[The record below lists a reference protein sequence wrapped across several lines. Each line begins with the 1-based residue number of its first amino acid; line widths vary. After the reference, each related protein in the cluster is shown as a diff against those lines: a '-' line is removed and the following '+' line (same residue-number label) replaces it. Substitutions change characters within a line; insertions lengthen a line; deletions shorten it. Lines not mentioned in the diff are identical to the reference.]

1 MASPGRQLSE
11 ELSLDGALKYDG
23 RDVGA
28 ALPSEVWVTS
38 GSKRTFRAWSE
49 GNTLRVAAG
58 GDAAAAPSG
67 AVVVQFRTPEVERD
81 VLSGA
86 RSFPAA
92 LASGGVRVR
101 GDVHGLRPAAERIA
115 KALLGDARVAVSSV
129 AVAGGVAYYVVA
141 AGPRRAERRY
151 SEFCALRSALLRV
164 ERRGAAAR
172 VLRGA
177 PFPSKVFGGLEARR
191 AALDGW
197 LRRVACCP
205 ALSEKAAA
213 HLDAFLGDALAGGG
227 DDDEAGALA
236 ERVLALER
244 RVAEP
249 EECLSQA
256 IAALIVLA
264 ARCYGAFVV
273 ASTAA
278 FLAFVAR
285 RGFRGTSAALSACTL
300 FLYGYRGAHR
310 YNYRIPSVFWC
321 LHLWRLARWWH
332 GVERDEDDHLDA
344 FTRSLLASTERAFLE
359 RLSVR
364 VIADVT
370 VLLAKMDRGLLVKMG
385 QVVSNQRGFLA
396 DEFVEPLAL
405 LCDAM
410 PAMAPATARRRAR
423 GAPAAVRGALG
434 DRDLAKPVASA
445 SIAQVHRVAVG
456 GGEVA
461 VKIQK
466 AGVRH
471 VMYVDMC
478 CLKVIAKILM
488 ALEPATPDLGEIV
501 ENQYQNLLQ
510 EMDFEAEARALGVA
524 RAALAARGSEAV
536 VPEALYTDDVAA
548 LRSGVLCMRWC
559 TGDRIDVAM
568 AKHDLKGAPLQ
579 RCIDVLV
586 DAHATLLFHG
596 GVVNMDPHPGNILVD
611 VRRTAGGEVAAI
623 PVLLDWGMHEI
634 MPDAQRLGIA
644 RLVDC
649 LLRAAVDELPAALK
663 NLGVETH
670 ASVPAATI
678 FEHLEFAFRRSTTN
692 QETDLEDIDSFLK
705 DSQKGIDDIKE
716 KLKGEQEKAASGFK
730 PLLSTFRAL
739 DLLHGYVMGLPVTVD
754 FLGIYAKRARE
765 AANEATRAGS

>member
-1 MASPGRQLSE
+1 MPNFKGSYVFHSFRLIFGTA
-11 ELSLDGALKYDG
+11 
-23 RDVGA
+23 
-28 ALPSEVWVTS
+28 
-38 GSKRTFRAWSE
+38 SKRGCLFWNARAR
-49 GNTLRVAAG
+49 NT
-58 GDAAAAPSG
+58 P
-67 AVVVQFRTPEVERD
+67 VEAK
-81 VLSGA
+81 LN
-86 RSFPAA
+86 PA
-92 LASGGVRVR
+92 
-101 GDVHGLRPAAERIA
+101 
-115 KALLGDARVAVSSV
+115 
-129 AVAGGVAYYVVA
+129 
-141 AGPRRAERRY
+141 
-151 SEFCALRSALLRV
+151 
-164 ERRGAAAR
+164 
-172 VLRGA
+172 
-177 PFPSKVFGGLEARR
+177 
-191 AALDGW
+191 
-197 LRRVACCP
+197 
-205 ALSEKAAA
+205 
-213 HLDAFLGDALAGGG
+213 
-227 DDDEAGALA
+227 
-236 ERVLALER
+236 
-244 RVAEP
+244 
-249 EECLSQA
+249 Q
-256 IAALIVLA
+256 
-264 ARCYGAFVV
+264 
-273 ASTAA
+273 
-278 FLAFVAR
+278 
-285 RGFRGTSAALSACTL
+285 
-300 FLYGYRGAHR
+300 
-310 YNYRIPSVFWC
+310 
-321 LHLWRLARWWH
+321 
-332 GVERDEDDHLDA
+332 
-344 FTRSLLASTERAFLE
+344 
-359 RLSVR
+359 
-364 VIADVT
+364 
-370 VLLAKMDRGLLVKMG
+370 
-385 QVVSNQRGFLA
+385 VSNQRGFLA

-456 GGEVA
+456 GGDVA

-559 TGDRIDVAM
+559 AGDRIDVAM

-611 VRRTAGGEVAAI
+611 VRRTDGGGVTAI

-716 KLKGEQEKAASGFK
+716 KLKGEKEKAASGFK